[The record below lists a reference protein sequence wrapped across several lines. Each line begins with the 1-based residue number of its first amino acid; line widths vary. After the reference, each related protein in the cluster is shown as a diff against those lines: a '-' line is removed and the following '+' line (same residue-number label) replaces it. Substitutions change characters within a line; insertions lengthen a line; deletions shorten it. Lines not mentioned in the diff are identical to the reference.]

1 MHWWRIWTVASTR
14 DSAHQ
19 LTPAVGELH
28 CYANITATQIFL
40 HTPHPLLEPL
50 LSTTTMPKSSKET
63 EIQIQNAIDAY
74 RHAENPKMTTI
85 AREFQVPYASLRRRL
100 QGVPSRSQHKPVN
113 YTLNKHQEIALQG
126 WIHQLDKSGC
136 PHCSAS
142 WEMCKFLPPTE
153 PSRPPNTTTQSWPKL
168 GIPLHQ
174 TPSSWIQTPEAKA
187 YWS

>member
-1 MHWWRIWTVASTR
+1 MCAVGTSTRANWGRFQGHLLSLSRGSGPTR

-28 CYANITATQIFL
+28 RYANITATQIFL

-63 EIQIQNAIDAY
+63 EMQIQNAINAY

-85 AREFQVPYASLRRRL
+85 ACEFQVPYASLRQCL

-136 PHCSAS
+136 PPHCSAS
-142 WEMCKFLPPTE
+142 
-153 PSRPPNTTTQSWPKL
+153 
-168 GIPLHQ
+168 
-174 TPSSWIQTPEAKA
+174 
-187 YWS
+187 